1 MQIGKNLH
9 TIAANQRGPNTL
21 SKLSKYFT
29 VIKLRLF
36 LIDLHYEYTEFGS
49 VTHRSVA

>member
-1 MQIGKNLH
+1 
-9 TIAANQRGPNTL
+9 
-21 SKLSKYFT
+21 